1 MPNAL
6 RSQFNTLMASSFLS
20 SIQNQKDKLYYF
32 LGKIEDWGTAGEFPP
47 IQPPSLKFEEDVSI
61 RNNIAYFKKIE
72 PGDVTLVTDRY
83 EWTSGVTYTQWDHTQ
98 IMDGQNFFVVT
109 NENNVY
115 KCLHNNF
122 NQPSTV
128 KPSGRFIQPLQ
139 TTDGYLWK
147 FMYNIPTFKKDRFY
161 SFNYIP
167 VQRSLTNSFYSKGSI
182 ENVAILN
189 GGSGYTDTQL
199 TQIVVSGT
207 TTGAGASVTLVVNE
221 LGQITGFTSLVG
233 GSGYTAGVKI
243 SVTSATGENAELTA
257 VIVAG
262 VITSITIDDPGFGYS
277 ASDTVSF
284 DVGGAVLIPK
294 INAGGSIVDV
304 IISNSGAGYTNTPTL
319 SFNFLPG
326 ADQSQIDGAYTG
338 NTSAILE
345 AVMYDGEIKRV
356 LIKDPGIEYPRNTST
371 NITTNGDGEN
381 LLLSPVVFNG
391 EIIDVIVENPGIGYT
406 TAIIT
411 VNGVGTAAN
420 LSAIFSTGDY
430 NSEQSVI
437 EQMAVE
443 GAIYSIKTTNGGNGY
458 TNTTT
463 VSIEGDGT
471 GATATATVDI
481 NGTITQI
488 NVTSYGSGYSYANIV
503 INDINR
509 STTLGPALVD
519 ATAYAILPPI
529 RGHGYDAVRE
539 LYAKTV
545 AISTAIRTDS
555 IAKTLQQTYRQYGI
569 LANPRTLLSNRL
581 STVDYDLNMYSVTI
595 NSTLGIVLDEIL
607 TISNK
612 YSYRV
617 VYVQG
622 NILWIQPLQITSGKP
637 SGFLVASDGI
647 RSHQI
652 QSLLTEPLINKY
664 TGNLLYSANETPFE
678 FSDTQGILVKTYIT
692 F

>member
-32 LGKIEDWGTAGEFPP
+32 LGKIEDWGTAGELPP

-109 NENNVY
+109 DENNVY

-147 FMYNIPTFKKDRFY
+147 FMYNIPTFKRSRFT

-167 VQRSLTNSFYSKGSI
+167 VQRSLTDSFYSKGSI

-189 GGSGYTDTQL
+189 GGSGYTDSQL
-199 TQIVVSGT
+199 TEIVVSGT

-243 SVTSATGENAELTA
+243 SVGSVTGENAELTA
-257 VIVAG
+257 VITAG
-262 VITSITIDDPGFGYS
+262 VITNITIDNPGVGYS

-294 INAGGSIVDV
+294 INASGSIVDV
-304 IISNSGAGYTNTPTL
+304 IILNSGTGYTTTPTL

-326 ADQSQIDGAYTG
+326 ADTSAIDGLYSV
-338 NTSAILE
+338 NPSAILE
-345 AVMYDGEIKRV
+345 TVMYDGEIKSV
-356 LIKDPGIEYPRNTST
+356 LIKDPGVGYPRNTST
-371 NITTNGDGEN
+371 SITTNGDG
-381 LLLSPVVFNG
+381 LGLQLSPVVFNG
-391 EIIDVIVENPGIGYT
+391 EIVDVIIENPGIGYT

-411 VNGVGTAAN
+411 VNGSGSDAN
-420 LSAIFSTGDY
+420 LSAIFNTGDY
-430 NSEQSVI
+430 TSEQSVI
-437 EQMAVE
+437 EQLAVD

-458 TNTTT
+458 TGTTT
-463 VSIEGDGT
+463 VNIDGDGT
-471 GATATATVDI
+471 GATATAIVVG
-481 NGTITQI
+481 GTITKI

-503 INDINR
+503 IDDINR
-509 STTLGPALVD
+509 VNLGSALVD
-519 ATAYAILPPI
+519 AQAYAILPPI
-529 RGHGYDAVRE
+529 KGHGYDAVTE
-539 LYAKTV
+539 LYSKTI
-545 AISTAIRTDS
+545 AISTAIRTDT
-555 IAKTLQQTYRQYGI
+555 IIKTLQQNYRQYGI

-581 STVDYDLNMYSVTI
+581 STVDYDLNMYSITVDTI
-595 NSTLGIVLDEIL
+595 PSIAQDEII

-612 YSYRV
+612 YKYRV
-617 VYVQG
+617 VYVQ
-622 NILWIQPLQITSGKP
+622 NNTIWIQPIQSTSDKP
-637 SGFLVASDGI
+637 SGILVTDNGI
-647 RSHQI
+647 PHQI
-652 QSLLTEPLINKY
+652 QSVLSEPLINKY

-678 FSDTQGILVKTYIT
+678 FSDAQGILVKTYIT